1 MPSVSFYKFVSRS
14 HSLLS
19 PTAQGGGLTVR
30 IRRVSLANPM
40 ILECY
45 VEGGGSGSY
54 TYEWRKD
61 SRFLSRGPRLTVDK
75 LEASTAGGYECIVS
89 GIGPRGQV
97 RGDFTYNMRVL
108 VKQTETKICE

>member
-1 MPSVSFYKFVSRS
+1 
-14 HSLLS
+14 
-19 PTAQGGGLTVR
+19 
-30 IRRVSLANPM
+30 M

-61 SRFLSRGPRLTVDK
+61 SRFLTRGQRLTVDK
-75 LEASTAGGYECIVS
+75 LETSTAGGYECIVS
-89 GIGPRGQV
+89 GIGPSGQV

-108 VKQTETKICE
+108 VKQTETKICERRNPFECIVQRSADSFNDPLTSLQLCRRHPDLLT